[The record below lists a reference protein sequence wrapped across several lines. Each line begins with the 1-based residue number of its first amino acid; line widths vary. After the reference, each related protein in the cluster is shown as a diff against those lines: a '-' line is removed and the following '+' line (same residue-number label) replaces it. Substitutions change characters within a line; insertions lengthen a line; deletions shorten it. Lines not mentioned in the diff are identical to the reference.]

1 MAKINI
7 TVDIDWL
14 EDVNFDDMLKDEILE
29 GVRSH
34 LKDKAISEVQKKID
48 KEIAKVILDA
58 TGVIQKQVDDF
69 IEGVTTGSLSTLKVA
84 VNKNSWSEEVELVPI
99 NTFIAQRFEELCNKK
114 KYDADFEL
122 TSYNPRYS
130 LTECSIKKYF
140 NETLQAKM
148 VDMIKNARQA
158 AEEEIIK
165 SMEQA
170 LKTNLAEE
178 TVKKMNIPQVL
189 KNLQERYVAVG
200 EKRK

>member
-14 EDVNFDDMLKDEILE
+14 DDVNFDDMLKDEILD
-29 GVRSH
+29 GIRNH
-34 LKDKAISEVQKKID
+34 LKDKAIVEVQKKID

-58 TGVIQKQVDDF
+58 TGVIQKQVDNF
-69 IEGVTTGSLSTLKVA
+69 IEGVTADSLSTLKVA

-99 NTFIAQRFEELCNKK
+99 NAFIAQRFEELCNKK

-122 TSYNPRYS
+122 TSYKPKYS

-140 NETLQAKM
+140 NENLQAKM

-158 AEEEIIK
+158 AEEEIVK

-189 KNLQERYVAVG
+189 KNLQERYVTAG

>member
-14 EDVNFDDMLKDEILE
+14 DDVNFDDMLKHEILD
-29 GVRSH
+29 GVRNH
-34 LKDKAISEVQKKID
+34 LKDKAIVEVQKKID
-48 KEIAKVILDA
+48 KEIAKVIMDA
-58 TGVIQKQVDDF
+58 TGVIQKQVDNF
-69 IEGVTTGSLSTLKVA
+69 IKQVTTDSLSTLKVA
-84 VNKNSWSEEVELVPI
+84 VNKNSWSEDVELVPI

-114 KYDADFEL
+114 NYDADFKL
-122 TSYNPRYS
+122 TSYNPKYS

-170 LKTNLAEE
+170 LKNNLAEE

-189 KNLQERYVAVG
+189 KNLQERYVAVE
-200 EKRK
+200 EKRS

>member
-7 TVDIDWL
+7 TVDVDWVD
-14 EDVNFDDMLKDEILE
+14 DVNFDDMLKQEILD
-29 GVRSH
+29 GVRNH

-48 KEIAKVILDA
+48 TEIAKVIQVA
-58 TGVIQKQVDDF
+58 TGNIQKQVDNF
-69 IEGVTTGSLSTLKVA
+69 IKDVTTDSLSTLKVA
-84 VNKNSWSEEVELVPI
+84 VNKNSWSEDVELVPI

-114 KYDADFEL
+114 NYNADFEL

-140 NETLQAKM
+140 NETLQYKM
-148 VDMIKNARQA
+148 VEMIKNARQA

-170 LKTNLAEE
+170 LKNNLAEE

-189 KNLQERYVAVG
+189 RNLQEKYVAVE

>member
-14 EDVNFDDMLKDEILE
+14 DDVNFDDMLKDEILY
-29 GVRSH
+29 GIRNY
-34 LKDKAISEVQKKID
+34 LKDKAVAEIQKKVD
-48 KEIAKVILDA
+48 KEIAKVISDA
-58 TGVIQKQVDDF
+58 TGVIQKQVDNF
-69 IEGVTTGSLSTLKVA
+69 IKQVTTDSLSTLKVA

-99 NTFIAQRFEELCNKK
+99 NVFVAQRFEELCNKK

-130 LTECSIKKYF
+130 LTELSIKEYF
-140 NETLQAKM
+140 NKTLQDKM

-170 LKTNLAEE
+170 LKNNLAEE

>member
-14 EDVNFDDMLKDEILE
+14 DDVNFDDMLKDEILD
-29 GVRSH
+29 GIRNH
-34 LKDKAISEVQKKID
+34 LKDKAIVEVQKKID

-58 TGVIQKQVDDF
+58 TGVIQRQVDNL
-69 IEGVTTGSLSTLKVA
+69 IEGVTADSLSTLKVA

-99 NTFIAQRFEELCNKK
+99 NAFIAQRFEELCNKK
-114 KYDADFEL
+114 KYDADFKL

-130 LTECSIKKYF
+130 LTERSIKEYF
-140 NETLQAKM
+140 NENLQAKM

-158 AEEEIIK
+158 AEEEIVK

-170 LKTNLAEE
+170 LKNNLAEE

>member
-7 TVDIDWL
+7 TVDIEWL

-58 TGVIQKQVDDF
+58 TGIIQKQVDDF

-114 KYDADFEL
+114 NYNADFEL
-122 TSYNPRYS
+122 TSYNPKYS

-170 LKTNLAEE
+170 LKNNLAEE
-178 TVKKMNIPQVL
+178 TVKKINIPQVL
-189 KNLQERYVAVG
+189 KNLQERYVAVE
-200 EKRK
+200 EKRG

>member
-14 EDVNFDDMLKDEILE
+14 DDVNFDDMLKDEILD
-29 GVRSH
+29 GIRNH
-34 LKDKAISEVQKKID
+34 LKDKAIVEVQKKID
-48 KEIAKVILDA
+48 KEIAKVITDA
-58 TGVIQKQVDDF
+58 TGVIQKHVDNF
-69 IEGVTTGSLSTLKVA
+69 IEGVTADSLSTLKVA
-84 VNKNSWSEEVELVPI
+84 VNKNSWSEEVEFVPI
-99 NTFIAQRFEELCNKK
+99 NTFIAQRFEEFCNKK

-140 NETLQAKM
+140 NENLQAKM